1 MGATSRMIQTGEP
14 AFNLVFGAAW
24 EEHLATEP
32 HARTRFNRLVAA
44 RKELLADHLADHRWT
59 GQETVIDLGGGNGAL
74 LQDLLARRTGL
85 RGIVFDL
92 PEVVAE
98 ATERLRAAGLTNR
111 CQTVAGSFV
120 SGRPH
125 GGDVY
130 LRSHILHGW
139 DDDHARQILQAVRR
153 AIPDHGRLLVV
164 EEVLAPPNQPG
175 GKIMDLLMAT
185 IGGRERTKQE
195 WRALLAD
202 GGFAL
207 AGSRPAHSATIL
219 DAVPTSPALRPC
231 GEVVSSQQFR
241 RVARMPRQIP
251 VPLGRTHRRSAPA
264 PNLAGDHVK
273 AAALSALRF
282 WPNSDPRPGRVPKS
296 CLNGGLPADGPM
308 GPTYLDGPIVSD

>member
-14 AFNLVFGAAW
+14 AFNLVFGAVW

-44 RKELLADHLADHRWT
+44 RRELLADHLADHRWT
-59 GQETVIDLGGGNGAL
+59 GQETVIDIGGGNGAL
-74 LQDLLARRTGL
+74 LQDLLARAR
-85 RGIVFDL
+85 RG
-92 PEVVAE
+92 
-98 ATERLRAAGLTNR
+98 
-111 CQTVAGSFV
+111 CAGSSSTSPKWSPRRPNDSARPGSPTAARRRPAASFRDV
-120 SGRPH
+120 PH

-130 LRSHILHGW
+130 LLSHILHGW
-139 DDDHARQILQAVRR
+139 DDDNARQILQAVRR

-219 DAVPTSPALRPC
+219 DAVPTSPALRPL
-231 GEVVSSQQFR
+231 R
-241 RVARMPRQIP
+241 RGSWQSAVPPR
-251 VPLGRTHRRSAPA
+251 RANA
-264 PNLAGDHVK
+264 
-273 AAALSALRF
+273 
-282 WPNSDPRPGRVPKS
+282 
-296 CLNGGLPADGPM
+296 
-308 GPTYLDGPIVSD
+308 